1 MIKVVPD
8 TNIIISGML
17 GSLGFPRQLLNLGLA
32 KKIVLYGSEETYA
45 EFAEKVRMPRIQ
57 KYLKK
62 QMYTPDK
69 ILLDYKSMIKIVEPF
84 DLLKGVNIAKE
95 DRDDDIYFR
104 IAKASGASI
113 VVSGD
118 KKHVLVVG
126 EYDGIHAV
134 PVSRFIESF
143 SKLDSSKLY

>member
-17 GSLGFPRQLLNLGLA
+17 GSQGFPRKLLNLSLA
-32 KKIVLYGSEETYA
+32 KKIVMYGSEETFN
-45 EFAEKVRMPRIQ
+45 EFCEKIRLPRIQ

-62 QMYTPDK
+62 QIYTSDK
-69 ILLDYKSMIKIVEPF
+69 IILDYRTIIKIVEPF
-84 DLLKGVNIAKE
+84 EVLQGVEIARD

-104 IAKASGASI
+104 IAKACGAKF

-118 KKHVLVVG
+118 KKHVLSVK
-126 EYDGIHAV
+126 EYEGIMTV
-134 PVSRFIESF
+134 PVSKFVESF
-143 SKLDSSKLY
+143 SKLKSGKLY

>member
-17 GSLGFPRQLLNLGLA
+17 GWQGFPRQLLNLSLA
-32 KKIVLYGSEETYA
+32 KKVVMYGSEETFN
-45 EFAEKVRMPRIQ
+45 EFCEKIRLPRIQ
-57 KYLKK
+57 KYLKR

-69 ILLDYKSMIKIVEPF
+69 IILDYKSIIKIVEPF
-84 DLLKGVNIAKE
+84 EILQGEQIANH

-104 IAKASGASI
+104 VAKASGAKV

-118 KKHVLVVG
+118 KKHVLSVK
-126 EYDGIHAV
+126 EYDGIVAV
-134 PVSRFIESF
+134 PVSKFVASF
-143 SKLDSSKLY
+143 SKLKSSKLY

>member
-1 MIKVVPD
+1 MIKIVPD

-17 GSLGFPRQLLNLGLA
+17 GYQGFPRQLLNLSLA
-32 KKIVLYGSEETYA
+32 KKVVMYGSEETFK
-45 EFAEKVRMPRIQ
+45 EFVEKIHLPRLQ

-69 ILLDYKSMIKIVEPF
+69 IILDYRSIIKIVEPF
-84 DLLKGVNIAKE
+84 EVLQGRQIANQ

-104 IAKASGASI
+104 VAKACGAKV

-118 KKHVLVVG
+118 KKHVLSVK
-126 EYDGIHAV
+126 EYDGIIAV
-134 PVSRFIESF
+134 PVSKFIASF
-143 SKLDSSKLY
+143 SKLKSSKLY

>member
-17 GSLGFPRQLLNLGLA
+17 GSLGYPRQLLNLSLA
-32 KKIVLYGSEETYA
+32 KKVVMYGSEETFN
-45 EFAEKVRMPRIQ
+45 EFCEKIRLPKLV

-62 QMYTPDK
+62 QIYTPEK
-69 ILLDYKSMIKIVEPF
+69 IILDFKSIIKMVEPF
-84 DLLKGVNIAKE
+84 EVLKDVAIANQ

-104 IAKASGASI
+104 IAKASGAKI

-118 KKHVLVVG
+118 KKHVLSVKK
-126 EYDGIHAV
+126 YDGIITISA
-134 PVSRFIESF
+134 SKFIEGF
-143 SKLDSSKLY
+143 TKLKSSKIY

>member
-1 MIKVVPD
+1 MVKVVPD

-17 GSLGFPRQLLNLGLA
+17 GSQGFPRQLLNLSLA
-32 KKIVLYGSEETYA
+32 KRVVMYGSEETFN
-45 EFAEKVRMPRIQ
+45 EFCEKIKLPRME

-69 ILLDYKSMIKIVEPF
+69 IILDYKSIIKIVEPF
-84 DLLKGVNIAKE
+84 EVLDGVQIANW

-104 IAKASGASI
+104 IAKACGAQV

-118 KKHVLVVG
+118 KKHVLSVK
-126 EYDGIHAV
+126 EYDGIVAV
-134 PVSRFIESF
+134 PVSKFIGSF
-143 SKLDSSKLY
+143 SKLKSSKIY

>member
-17 GSLGFPRQLLNLGLA
+17 GSQGFPRQLLNLSLA
-32 KKIVLYGSEETYA
+32 KKIVLYGSEETFK
-45 EFAEKVRMPRIQ
+45 EFSEKVKLPRIQ

-62 QMYTPDK
+62 QMYTADK
-69 ILLDYKSMIKIVEPF
+69 IILDYKSIIKIIEPF
-84 DLLKGVNIAKE
+84 EVLQNIKIANQ

-104 IAKASGASI
+104 IAKVSGAKI

-118 KKHVLVVG
+118 KKHVLSVK
-126 EYDGIHAV
+126 EYDGIITV
-134 PVSRFIESF
+134 PVSKFINGFERL
-143 SKLDSSKLY
+143 KSSKIY